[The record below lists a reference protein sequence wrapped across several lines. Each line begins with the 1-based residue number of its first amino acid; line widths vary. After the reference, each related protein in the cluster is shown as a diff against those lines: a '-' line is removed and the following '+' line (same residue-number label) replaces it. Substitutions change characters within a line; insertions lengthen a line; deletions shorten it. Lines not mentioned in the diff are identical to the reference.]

1 MRRRCGDVLNKSLM
15 FSSNSNE
22 WYTPQDFY
30 DKLNKEFS
38 FNLDPCSTH
47 DNAKC
52 DKHFTVEEDGL
63 KQDWGGH
70 VVFMNPP
77 YGREI
82 SKWVEKAYNESL
94 KPNTTVVCLIPA
106 RTDTAYYHDYI
117 FGKAKDVRFIR
128 GRLKFGGCKNAA
140 PFPSA
145 VVVFGQ

>member
-1 MRRRCGDVLNKSLM
+1 M

-47 DNAKC
+47 DNAKR

>member
-1 MRRRCGDVLNKSLM
+1 MNKSLM

-52 DKHFTVEEDGL
+52 EKHFTVEEDGL

-82 SKWVEKAYNESL
+82 GKWVEKAYNESL

-145 VVVFGQ
+145 VVVFGQYIY

>member
-1 MRRRCGDVLNKSLM
+1 M

-94 KPNTTVVCLIPA
+94 KPNTTVVCLILA

>member
-1 MRRRCGDVLNKSLM
+1 MRRRGGDVLNKSLM

-30 DKLNKEFS
+30 EKLNKEFS

>member
-1 MRRRCGDVLNKSLM
+1 MNKSLM

>member
-1 MRRRCGDVLNKSLM
+1 MRRRGGDVLNKSLM

-52 DKHFTVEEDGL
+52 EKHFTVEEDGL

>member
-1 MRRRCGDVLNKSLM
+1 MNKSLM

-52 DKHFTVEEDGL
+52 EKHFTVEEDGL